1 LLNNVL
7 FSNEYETHYVTEGSI
22 NACNSLFYWLEDEL
36 NIPHKDMEWDKRCSQ
51 TETNGVL
58 VSGFSGLAAP
68 YWKSGFETVFHQL
81 ENVSNNEI
89 IRAGMESIGY
99 LVNDIIKAMPLQE
112 CPDII
117 PASGGG
123 ARKPLLQFI
132 SDITENS
139 IGHSSMKD
147 RTAFGVLNLLK
158 KAAGE
163 SILHETVECDHI
175 FTPQIKDSLRQV
187 KLDQWHTALRKAEIF

>member
-1 LLNNVL
+1 MHVIL
-7 FSNEYETHYVTEGSI
+7 F
-22 NACNSLFYWLEDEL
+22 FYWLEDKL

-51 TETNGVL
+51 TDTNGVL
-58 VSGFSGLAAP
+58 VPGFSGLAAP

-81 ENVSNNEI
+81 DNVSNNEI

-99 LVNDIIKAMPLQE
+99 LVNDIIKVMPLQE

-132 SDITENS
+132 SDITGNS

-147 RTAFGVLNLLK
+147 RTAFGVFSLLK
-158 KAAGE
+158 KATGGTN
-163 SILHETVECDHI
+163 S
-175 FTPQIKDSLRQV
+175 KRNG
-187 KLDQWHTALRKAEIF
+187 RM

>member
-1 LLNNVL
+1 
-7 FSNEYETHYVTEGSI
+7 
-22 NACNSLFYWLEDEL
+22 
-36 NIPHKDMEWDKRCSQ
+36 MEWDKRCSQ
-51 TETNGVL
+51 TDTNGVL
-58 VSGFSGLAAP
+58 VPGYSGLAAP

-99 LVNDIIKAMPLQE
+99 LVNDIIEVIPLQE

-158 KAAGE
+158 KTGGE

-175 FTPQIKDSLRQV
+175 FTPQMKDSLRQI